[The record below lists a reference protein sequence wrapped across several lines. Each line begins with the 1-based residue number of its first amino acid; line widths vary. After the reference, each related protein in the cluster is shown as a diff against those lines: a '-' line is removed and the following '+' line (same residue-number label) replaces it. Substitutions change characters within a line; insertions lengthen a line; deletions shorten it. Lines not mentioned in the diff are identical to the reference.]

1 MCFIISHT
9 EQSSDTIV
17 LDLFHGSVHR
27 VCCVGDQQRLHVSVE
42 KCREQV
48 GEKLQVMVMKNVSSV
63 VA

>member
-1 MCFIISHT
+1 M
-9 EQSSDTIV
+9 
-17 LDLFHGSVHR
+17 G